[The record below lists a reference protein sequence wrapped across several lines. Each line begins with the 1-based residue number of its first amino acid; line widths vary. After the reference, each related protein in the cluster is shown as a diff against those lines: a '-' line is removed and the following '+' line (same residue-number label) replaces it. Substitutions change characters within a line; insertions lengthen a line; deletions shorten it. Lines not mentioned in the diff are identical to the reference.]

1 MKKNNNFNK
10 YLYYLIYIILLI
22 FLLYL
27 IYILF
32 KPQYNLVKHYPKNIN
47 QIYQTIKKE
56 NLLID
61 KIYCIALE
69 KRLDYIKK
77 TLINYYDLPKYKI
90 TFIKPYL
97 KDKLNIDEL
106 IKNKM
111 LYPNNNLSL
120 GQIACYLSH
129 YKCLNLFNKSNKE
142 ICLIFEDDIDQ
153 TNKNVIPKINTIIKN
168 VPKNFDVIYL
178 GRCLSKCYLDEKI
191 NEDLYKT
198 KYSLCTHSMII
209 SKKGCKKILKN
220 LFPIKIPIDNLL
232 GNLSYSGKLNS
243 YASTKQIFEQKK
255 EKNGKFK
262 TSLDYSLD
270 VKFPVCLSLAKEVSY
285 FQYEFLR

>member
-1 MKKNNNFNK
+1 MR
-10 YLYYLIYIILLI
+10 LYYMTN
-22 FLLYL
+22 
-27 IYILF
+27 
-32 KPQYNLVKHYPKNIN
+32 KDVK
-47 QIYQTIKKE
+47 TIKKNTIKKDTIKKDKTKKE
-56 NLLID
+56 KLLID

-77 TLINYYDLPKYKI
+77 TLINYYNFPKYKI

-129 YKCLNLFNKSNKE
+129 YKCLNLFSKLNKE
-142 ICLIFEDDIDQ
+142 NFLVFEDDIAQ

-178 GRCLSKCYLDEKI
+178 GRCLSKCYLDKKI

-243 YASTKQIFEQKK
+243 YASTEQIFEQKK